1 MAHIY
6 GFTGQPRS
14 GKSYG
19 VVENIILPCLK
30 LGRTVVTNIPMKID
44 VLAGDID
51 SGHLVPLTNE
61 IMNPEDGNVHAQYPG
76 AVWVIDEIWN
86 WWPAGIT
93 ANAMPKHH
101 MEFFRMFG
109 HSIGAQGIAADIVLI
124 SQDLADIPK
133 PIRSIMHY
141 NYYAEKLDAVGAANR
156 FTVKVFRMREGN
168 RVQPAAS
175 VIFGKYDEKV
185 YRYYKSHT
193 QISESAPSG
202 INHGEEQR
210 VDKRGNVFKKPVFKV
225 LLLLLILL
233 PFMIYKVVDYFDS
246 FGVVETTQVSEQDD
260 HIQKKLELAR
270 QKFKEKNDESMA
282 GVEGS
287 QVGSADDLP
296 GTSNASEPEESE
308 PPPMKTS
315 DYWQLTGY
323 IAYEGNSVWLV
334 TSRDRYV
341 RQLPQAACEPV
352 QGTLEYQCVIDGS
365 RIVTSWT
372 GYRSNVVAA
381 TTGGQIN

>member
-30 LGRTVVTNIPMKID
+30 LGRTVVTNIPMKMEA
-44 VLAGDID
+44 LAADLD
-51 SGHLVPLTNE
+51 CGHLVPLTDE
-61 IMNPEDGNVHAQYPG
+61 LMNPQEGTIHAQYPG

-109 HSIGAQGIAADIVLI
+109 HSIGSQGIAADIVLI

-156 FTVKVFRMREGN
+156 FTVKVYRMREGN

-175 VIFGKYDEKV
+175 VIFGKYDQAV
-185 YRYYKSHT
+185 YKYYKSHT
-193 QISESAPSG
+193 QMSDQVPTG

-210 VDKRGNVFKKPVFKV
+210 VDGRGNVLKKPVFKV
-225 LLLLLILL
+225 LALLLLLL
-233 PFMIYKVVDYFDS
+233 PFMIYQVVDYFSS
-246 FGVVETTQVSEQDD
+246 FGDQSAPVPAAQEQSRQPVKPAKPVQEEMTHERVAIVPADEVG
-260 HIQKKLELAR
+260 QKVDVPRKEASQDAQELA
-270 QKFKEKNDESMA
+270 
-282 GVEGS
+282 V
-287 QVGSADDLP
+287 
-296 GTSNASEPEESE
+296 PE
-308 PPPMKTS
+308 MKTS
-315 DYWQLTGY
+315 DYWQLTGH
-323 IAYEGNSVWLV
+323 IAYEGSEVWLV

-341 RQLPQAACEPV
+341 RQLPQDACDTVE
-352 QGTLEYQCVIDGS
+352 GTLEVRCVIDGS
-365 RIVTSWT
+365 RIVTRWT

>member
-19 VVENIILPCLK
+19 VVENIILPCLR
-30 LGRTVVTNIPMKID
+30 LGRTVITNIPMRMEA
-44 VLAGDID
+44 LAADLD
-51 SGHLVPLTNE
+51 CGHLVPLTDE
-61 IMNPEDGNVHAQYPG
+61 MMNPTEGTIHSQYPG

-109 HSIGAQGIAADIVLI
+109 HSIGPQGIASDIVLI

-133 PIRSIMHY
+133 PIRTIMHY
-141 NYYAEKLDAVGAANR
+141 NYYAEKLDALGASDR
-156 FTVKVFRMREGN
+156 FTVKVYRMREGA

-193 QISESAPSG
+193 QVSDAAPSG
-202 INHGEEQR
+202 INHGVEQR
-210 VDKRGNVFKKPVFKV
+210 VDGRGNVFKKPVFKV
-225 LLLLLILL
+225 LAVLLLLL

-246 FGVVETTQVSEQDD
+246 FGDQSAPGAEQHQEPKQRVKPAEQVQEQKTHERVAIVQADEVGQKADGSRKEATQDAQ
-260 HIQKKLELAR
+260 ELA
-270 QKFKEKNDESMA
+270 
-282 GVEGS
+282 V
-287 QVGSADDLP
+287 
-296 GTSNASEPEESE
+296 PE
-308 PPPMKTS
+308 MKTS
-315 DYWQLTGY
+315 DYWQLTGH
-323 IAYEGNSVWLV
+323 IEYEGSQVWLV

-341 RQLPQAACEPV
+341 RQLPQDACETV
-352 QGTLEYQCVIDGS
+352 DGTLEVRCVIDGS
-365 RIVTSWT
+365 RIVTRWT